1 MPPICIW
8 LSHAVL
14 WWRKRFWKL
23 AQEPMC
29 PCTQIWWS
37 VRSKQVA
44 GVSLPTVKDFS
55 CMMNVRAFKILDMHG
70 TKWQFGGT
78 PKQGCANGLFTLKT
92 LLNMRKNHNL
102 QTHVCFVKA
111 YDTADHKLN
120 CLLLLF
126 ERVPEV
132 TIDQN
137 QGSMTM
143 RNIGSRS
150 FDACLNQLKKSLQ
163 DQPMKDGIKL
173 L

>member
-1 MPPICIW
+1 
-8 LSHAVL
+8 
-14 WWRKRFWKL
+14 
-23 AQEPMC
+23 
-29 PCTQIWWS
+29 
-37 VRSKQVA
+37 
-44 GVSLPTVKDFS
+44 
-55 CMMNVRAFKILDMHG
+55 MMNVRAFKILDMHG

-137 QGSMTM
+137 QGSMIDWVKEV
-143 RNIGSRS
+143 NNG
-150 FDACLNQLKKSLQ
+150 KYWKSLIRCLLKPTEEIPTRPTDEGWNQ
-163 DQPMKDGIKL
+163 TPRPQPQPAPCPTPEQRRQL
-173 L
+173 RQRSS